1 MWLWASRRGEGV
13 EAITSVVTASLVGF
27 FARLYMLRTDYR
39 QYPSYPQGYVI
50 HLSLGL
56 IASFLG
62 AVAVP
67 ALLVK
72 DYAAATF
79 LALAATQF
87 REVRKTERET
97 LSNLE
102 PMELIPRGNGYI
114 EGIARVFEARNYLA
128 GGTALFTS
136 IVVLI
141 LSQYWSL
148 PIAVFGGVVGGAIL
162 VWLLDGM
169 MIGPKVGDLANVR
182 GAEIRFTGPLL
193 MVEDIVIMNV
203 GLETARQRLLKEG
216 IGVLIEPRD
225 PNSKATLA
233 NLGQRQ
239 AILHDATSLLGVEMD
254 VGEPEYIPLL
264 RRHPVTG
271 ALAMAII
278 PGGKN
283 TVALLEAVRRTP
295 ILEASVRKPLAS
307 QAGRL
312 ADRHRE

>member
-1 MWLWASRRGEGV
+1 M
-13 EAITSVVTASLVGF
+13 EAIASVVTASAMGF

-56 IASFLG
+56 IASLLG

-67 ALLVK
+67 ALLAK

-87 REVRKTERET
+87 REVRKIERET

-102 PMELIPRGNGYI
+102 ATELIPRGNAYI

-128 GGTALFTS
+128 GGTSLLTS
-136 IVVLI
+136 IVVLSLGNH
-141 LSQYWSL
+141 LSL
-148 PIAVFGGVVGGAIL
+148 IMAVAGGIAGGLGTM
-162 VWLLDGM
+162 WLLNRM
-169 MIGPKVGDLANVR
+169 MLGRKVGDLAHVR
-182 GAEIRFTGPLL
+182 AAQIIFDGPLL

-203 GLETARQRLLKEG
+203 GLEAARNHILQHG
-216 IGVLIEPRD
+216 IGVLIEPKD
-225 PNSKATLA
+225 PDSKATLA

-239 AILHDATSLLGVEMD
+239 AILHDVSSLLGVQMD
-254 VGEPEYIPLL
+254 VGEPEFIPLL

-271 ALAMAII
+271 ALGMAIV
-278 PGGKN
+278 PAERN
-283 TVALLEAVRRTP
+283 TAALLEAIRRTP
-295 ILEASVRKPLAS
+295 VLEASIRKPLAS
-307 QAGRL
+307 RAGRL
-312 ADRHRE
+312 ADNHRE